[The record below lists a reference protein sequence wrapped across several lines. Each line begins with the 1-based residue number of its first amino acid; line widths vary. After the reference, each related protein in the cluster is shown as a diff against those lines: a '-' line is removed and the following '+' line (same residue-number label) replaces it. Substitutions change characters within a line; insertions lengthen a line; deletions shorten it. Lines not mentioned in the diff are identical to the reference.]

1 MTSVT
6 ARLRVCPPT
15 CQGLRDVIRDYP
27 MTHKSHKIA
36 LRPNSVQEHWFHSQ
50 CGYARFAC
58 NAALADFKAG
68 LDSNIFRSG
77 IDLNNRFNQR
87 KREYEWAKAQDQR
100 AALYAI
106 GNLTEGINRWK
117 DKISG
122 FPKFKRRGHRLSYT
136 TDEQAVK
143 VEGKRIKLP
152 KIGWVK
158 MFQEL
163 RFEGKIIRVTISKTA
178 HRWFVSITV
187 DTGTPNTPRDTHG
200 LPVVGVDVGIN
211 SLATLDTGKH
221 YKNPR
226 PLKRYERKLAREQ
239 RKLSRKV
246 FLSNNWYKQKE
257 SVAKLHYKIACIR
270 NDAHHQATTEIVN
283 IASAIGIE
291 TLKVTNMLKNR
302 KLAKALSDS
311 ALGGFLEKLKSK
323 AKVLGIPIVEA
334 PHFFAS
340 SKTCSS
346 CGYVK
351 DALSL
356 SERTYHCDWCD
367 TKIDRDQ
374 NAAINLKNLTV
385 GYTES

>member
-1 MTSVT
+1 M
-6 ARLRVCPPT
+6 A
-15 CQGLRDVIRDYP
+15 
-27 MTHKSHKIA
+27 HKSHKIA
-36 LRPNSVQEHWFHSQ
+36 LRVTPKEDAWFHSQ

-58 NAALADFKAG
+58 NTSLAHFKAG
-68 LDSNIFRSG
+68 LASGRFYSG
-77 IDLNNRFNQR
+77 IDLNNHFN
-87 KREYEWAKAQDQR
+87 KAKKAYDWTEAQDQR

-106 GNLTEGINRWK
+106 RNLSEGIKRWK
-117 DKISG
+117 DKVSR
-122 FPKFKRRGHRLSYT
+122 FPKFKRRRHRLSYT

-143 VEGKRIKLP
+143 VDGKRIKLP

-163 RFEGKIIRVTISKTA
+163 RFEGEIIRVTISKTA

-187 DTGTPNTPRDTHG
+187 DTGTPTPPRDTRG
-200 LPVVGVDVGIN
+200 LPVIGVDVGIN

-221 YKNPR
+221 YENPR
-226 PLKRYERKLAREQ
+226 PLKRYERKLSREQ

-257 SVAKLHYKIACIR
+257 RVAKLHYKIACIR

-283 IASAIGIE
+283 MASAIGIE
-291 TLKVTNMLKNR
+291 TLKITNMLKNR
-302 KLAKALSDS
+302 KLAKALFDS
-311 ALGGFLEKLKSK
+311 ALGGFLEKIKSK
-323 AKVLGIPIVEA
+323 AEVLGVLIVEA

-351 DALSL
+351 DELSL
-356 SERTYHCDWCD
+356 SERTFDCEFCY
-367 TKIDRDQ
+367 TSIDRDQ
-374 NAAINLKNLTV
+374 NAAINLKNLAV

>member
-1 MTSVT
+1 M
-6 ARLRVCPPT
+6 A
-15 CQGLRDVIRDYP
+15 
-27 MTHKSHKIA
+27 HKSHKIA
-36 LRPNSVQEHWFHSQ
+36 LRVASEQNVWFHSQ

-58 NAALADFKAG
+58 NSALSDFKAG
-68 LDSNIFRSG
+68 LDSDIFHSG
-77 IDLNNRFNQR
+77 IDLNNRFNER
-87 KREYEWAKAQDQR
+87 KKEYEWAKAQDQR

-106 GNLTEGINRWK
+106 RNLTEGIKRWK

-122 FPKFKRRGHRLSYT
+122 FPKFKKRGHRLSYT
-136 TDEQAVK
+136 TNEQAVK

-152 KIGWVK
+152 KIGWVG

-163 RFEGKIIRVTISKTA
+163 RFEGEIIRVTISKTA

-187 DTGTPNTPRDTHG
+187 DTGTPNVRRDTRG
-200 LPVVGVDVGIN
+200 LPVIGIDVGIN
-211 SLATLDTGKH
+211 SLATLDNGKH
-221 YKNPR
+221 YDNPR

-239 RKLSRKV
+239 RKLSRKE
-246 FLSNNWYKQKE
+246 FLSNNGYKQKE
-257 SVAKLHYKIACIR
+257 RVAKIHYKIACIR

-283 IASAIGIE
+283 METSAIGIE

-311 ALGGFLEKLKSK
+311 ALGGFLSKLKTK
-323 AKVLGIPIVEA
+323 AEVLGIPVIEA
-334 PHFFAS
+334 PRFFAS

-351 DALSL
+351 DELSL
-356 SERTYHCDWCD
+356 SERVFHCEFCY
-367 TKIDRDQ
+367 KSIDRDQ
-374 NAAINLKNLTV
+374 NAAINVKKLAV